1 MSCAGLIIYIHNLC
15 YHCRDAFD
23 LNYGVGI
30 LRLPEG
36 LDRNKVPDE
45 LLDYNEE
52 SDDEEFEISDEG
64 FIKVCF
70 YINVRNVTCTV
81 NHAKKQKLP

>member
-1 MSCAGLIIYIHNLC
+1 MV
-15 YHCRDAFD
+15 F
-23 LNYGVGI
+23 GI

-64 FIKVCF
+64 FIKF
-70 YINVRNVTCTV
+70 FFI
-81 NHAKKQKLP
+81 